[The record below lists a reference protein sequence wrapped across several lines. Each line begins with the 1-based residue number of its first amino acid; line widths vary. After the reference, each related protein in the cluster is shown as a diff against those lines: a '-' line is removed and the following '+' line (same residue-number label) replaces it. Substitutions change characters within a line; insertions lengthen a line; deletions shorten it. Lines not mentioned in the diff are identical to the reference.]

1 MTDLVITWIG
11 VAAAFALGGICVY
24 KDRQPYVPGRV
35 WYVPYRALMLLS
47 VLAIILAAAHLI
59 TLYTG
64 YVLPGRRPR

>member
-11 VAAAFALGGICVY
+11 VAAAFALGGFCVY

-64 YVLPGRRPR
+64 YALPGRKPR

>member
-11 VAAAFALGGICVY
+11 VGAALIIGGFSVY
-24 KDRQPYVPGRV
+24 KDRQPYVPGKV
-35 WYVPYRALMLLS
+35 WYIPYRALLLLS

-64 YVLPGRRPR
+64 YTLPGRRAR